1 MHPSLFWPY
10 SPWCCFSLVRLG
22 SVFWFTELLKDPA
35 AAFESVFKQVPWE
48 GQRGSWPFIAE
59 FFWQRAVF
67 PSLEVLPACLSD
79 FAQWWTASAVI
90 IQGTEKISSPSV
102 RKDWECDKSLAY
114 SACLP
119 GYPMPFPPFLMV
131 FCAWEGT
138 GALQLRMSNQHC
150 SASSCAVF
158 LAGRQIKSF
167 DSFRGFGGK
176 IHEKG

>member
-1 MHPSLFWPY
+1 MGRAKGEVGHLLQSFSGKGQC
-10 SPWCCFSLVRLG
+10 SPVSM
-22 SVFWFTELLKDPA
+22 SY
-35 AAFESVFKQVPWE
+35 
-48 GQRGSWPFIAE
+48 
-59 FFWQRAVF
+59 
-67 PSLEVLPACLSD
+67 LPVCD
-79 FAQWWTASAVI
+79 FAQWWRASAVI
-90 IQGTEKISSPSV
+90 IQETEKISSPSV